1 MPWNNLKKIYNMK
14 ILANDGISDSG
25 VEELRKSGFEVITTN
40 VAQEQLESYINT
52 NNVVGL
58 LVRSA
63 TTVRKDLIDKCPGL
77 KLIGRGGVGMDN
89 IDVDYARSKGLDVIN
104 TPAASSHS
112 VAELVFSHL
121 FSCVRFLH
129 DSNRN
134 MPLEGDSNFKKLKK
148 NYSKGTELKGKTLGI
163 IGFGRI
169 GQETAKIAVGIGMNV
184 LFTDKFVGKTQIDLN
199 LAFDKKMSFDLE
211 SSDMTELLKN
221 SDFVSL
227 HVPAQKSY
235 VIGKNEFNL
244 MKTGAGLINAAR
256 GGVVDEKSLIESL
269 DSGKLAF
276 AGVDTFENE
285 PKPSVKLLMHPK
297 VSLTP
302 HIGAATN
309 EAQDRI
315 GIELANQIM
324 TLVKE

>member
-1 MPWNNLKKIYNMK
+1 MK
-14 ILANDGISDSG
+14 IKVLANDGISQAGIDQL
-25 VEELRKSGFEVITTN
+25 EDNNYEVITDN
-40 VAQEQLESYINT
+40 VEQAKLIDYINE
-52 NNVVGL
+52 NNISCL

-63 TTVRKDLIDKCPGL
+63 TKVRKDIIDSCSEL

-89 IDVDYARSKGLDVIN
+89 IDVDYAKEKGLYVIN

-134 MPLEGDSNFKKLKK
+134 MPLDGDSNFKTLKK
-148 NYSKGTELKGKTLGI
+148 NYAKGKELKGKTLGV

-169 GQETAKIAVGIGMNV
+169 GQETAKIALGIGMNV
-184 LFTDKFVGKTQIDLN
+184 MFCDKFVDETRIELD
-199 LAFDKKMSFDLE
+199 LAFDKKINFNLKSSEMS
-211 SSDMTELLKN
+211 ELLKE
-221 SDFVSL
+221 SDYITL
-227 HVPAQKSY
+227 HVPAQKNY
-235 VIGKNEFNL
+235 VIGKNEFDL
-244 MKTGAGLINAAR
+244 MKQGCGLINAAR
-256 GGVVDEKSLIESL
+256 GGVVDEACLIESL

-276 AGVDTFENE
+276 AGIDTFENE

-302 HIGAATN
+302 HIGAATS

-315 GIELANQIM
+315 GIELANQIIS
-324 TLVKE
+324 LVK